1 MQTNKFTREN
11 AAEMGRRGGQKTG
24 IIKGFAWIK
33 ENDPERF
40 KQIIKE
46 REEKRVI
53 ISATVGALVG
63 ISVWYF
69 GEWKLALLAGWDT
82 FVILLVGMILYD

>member
-24 IIKGFAWIK
+24 LVKGFAWIK

-40 KQIIKE
+40 RQIIKE
-46 REEKRVI
+46 REEKRAAKAKASP
-53 ISATVGALVG
+53 IS
-63 ISVWYF
+63 
-69 GEWKLALLAGWDT
+69 
-82 FVILLVGMILYD
+82 